1 MADDPDKAKRHRRPT
16 VLTPELQEGIIAAL
30 NAGCYL
36 EPAAARVGVS
46 KNTLYDWVRRGVR
59 EKTGMYAEFSD
70 AVEKAMAAAET
81 AGIARIRQAA
91 GEDWRA
97 MAWWLERRYQ
107 TKWGRKSAIKVTDFG
122 ETPDEQSAAIMAKT
136 ASGELSVEDATSLM
150 NLIQSR
156 VKILE
161 SSELF
166 KKLEELEAKIQEL
179 VAVRK

>member
-16 VLTPELQEGIIAAL
+16 VLTPELQEGIVEAL
-30 NAGCYL
+30 NSGCYL
-36 EPAAARVGVS
+36 EPAAARVGID
-46 KNTLYDWVRRGVR
+46 KTTLYDWIRRGVR
-59 EKTGMYAEFSD
+59 EKTGMYAEFSH

-122 ETPDEQSAAIMAKT
+122 ETPEEQSAAIMAKT

-156 VKILE
+156 VKIME

-179 VAVRK
+179 VSNRK